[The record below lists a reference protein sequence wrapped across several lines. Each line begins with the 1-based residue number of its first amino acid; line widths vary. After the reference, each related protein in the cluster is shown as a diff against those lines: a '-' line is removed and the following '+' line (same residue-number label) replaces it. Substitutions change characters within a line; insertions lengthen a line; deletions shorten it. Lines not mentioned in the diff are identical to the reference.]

1 MLISPEEYK
10 RVFQT
15 YIITD
20 CVVRNPN
27 MFTFIATKHSYTN
40 KEIEAGKKGES
51 NTPLGA
57 NRVIPFMR
65 HKESDKQWSYASLTG
80 WEKLKGG
87 AATYPKDQFVGLSFN
102 GCVFLTGSGEI
113 GREDNIP
120 EFKNGGADRGGITKL
135 KTIGGYLYCCGGNR
149 SVGKRTGKN
158 NWFSHS
164 QTLPMPSKT
173 TQGGFTDIDG
183 FNEQDIYTVGGKGD
197 VWHYNGE
204 EWHPITF
211 FTSNDCVNTVC
222 CGGDGFVYVSGD
234 EGLTFIGR
242 NNRWKKI
249 NDKGITQGFR
259 DMVWHH
265 DRVWCTNDDGV
276 WTIKENKIAVASL
289 PLEIAACAGHL
300 YVNNGVLLLAGSGGA
315 AFLENGQWQSIL
327 VTHDLEK
334 QLNDESE
341 DYGHQKGQLFVNEAS
356 TIPDETWQQAL
367 QRYEKV
373 IKEEDCYEIMKAN
386 YENKETPE
394 AVAELEKR
402 LNIPLPPVLK
412 EMYLQQG
419 ALYLG
424 SKYEPLFEI
433 ISIKVLTLQSDRS
446 SSKSQ
451 EDFIGLA
458 TMMSMIGEGDES
470 YIKKDLRSYM
480 YASLNEHYKVFG
492 LYTLEDSCNSIFC
505 FFDRE
510 GKFGM
515 QEFIHDDYQSWWEDL
530 YAKNKATLTFDQLI
544 SQLVDRFTKGI
555 GEEEN

>member
-40 KEIEAGKKGES
+40 KEIEAEKKGER
-51 NTPLGA
+51 NTLLGA

-65 HKESDKQWSYASLTG
+65 HKEPDKQWSYASLTG
-80 WEKLKGG
+80 WGKLKGS
-87 AATYPKDQFVGLSFN
+87 AVTYPKDQFAGVSFD
-102 GCVFLTGSGEI
+102 GCVYVMGSGES
-113 GREDNIP
+113 GREDDIT
-120 EFKNGGADRGGITKL
+120 EFRKGGPDRGGITKL
-135 KTIGGYLYCCGGNR
+135 KNIDGYLYCCGPGR
-149 SVGKRTGKN
+149 SVGKRADKN

-164 QTLPMPSKT
+164 QLIPSDT
-173 TQGGFTDIDG
+173 ATEQGGFTDIDG
-183 FNEQDIYTVGGKGD
+183 FNEQDLYAVGGKGD

-204 EWHPITF
+204 EWYPITF

-222 CGGDGFVYVSGD
+222 CAGDGFVYVNGD
-234 EGLTFIGR
+234 EGLTFVGR
-242 NNRWKKI
+242 NNQWKKI
-249 NDKGITQGFR
+249 NDQGIMQNFR
-259 DMVWHH
+259 DMVWHQ
-265 DRVWCTNDDGV
+265 DRVWCTNDNGV
-276 WTIKENKIAVASL
+276 WTIKENKIAAASL
-289 PLEIAACAGHL
+289 SLEIAACAGHL
-300 YVNNGVLLLAGSGGA
+300 YVNDGVLLLAGSGGA

-327 VTHDLEK
+327 VTHELEK

-341 DYGHQKGQLFVNEAS
+341 DYSPEKGKLFVNEAS
-356 TIPDETWQQAL
+356 TMPDETWQQAL

-373 IKEEDCYEIMKAN
+373 IKEEDCYEIMKVS
-386 YENKETPE
+386 YENKETAE

-402 LNIPLPPVLK
+402 LNIPLPAVLK

-424 SKYEPLFEI
+424 SKYEPLFQV
-433 ISIKVLTLQSDRS
+433 ISIKALTLQSDHS
-446 SSKSQ
+446 SSKSP

-458 TMMSMIGEGDES
+458 TMMSMIGEGGES
-470 YIKKDLRSYM
+470 YIKKDLRSYI

-505 FFDRE
+505 FFDKE
-510 GKFGM
+510 GKFGI
-515 QEFIHDDYQSWWEDL
+515 QEFIHDDYESWWQDL
-530 YAKNKATLTFDQLI
+530 YAENKATLTFDQLI
-544 SQLVDRFTKGI
+544 SRLVDRFTKGI
-555 GEEEN
+555 GEEES